1 MTQQLKKIFACPTCI
16 ENGLKL
22 EQKYGVFTL
31 GSTACLCSG
40 TYEPYL
46 SLSQLEALLNEMFAA
61 KIAEYNYP
69 KAPHCVEVL
78 EGLQIDILNQIKGEG

>member
-1 MTQQLKKIFACPTCI
+1 MTQQLKKNFVCPGDLMDFAHDCEKCGAKKVTIFTI
-16 ENGLKL
+16 
-22 EQKYGVFTL
+22 T
-31 GSTACLCSG
+31 S
-40 TYEPYL
+40 
-46 SLSQLEALLNEMFAA
+46 LEALLNEMFAA